1 MNEVKNLKV
10 LNQNDLLKILPFGK
24 TKLYQLL
31 KSNELPVVKIGR
43 DYITTEKKIEQWI
56 NENIGEEVFYI

>member
-1 MNEVKNLKV
+1 MNEVKSLKV